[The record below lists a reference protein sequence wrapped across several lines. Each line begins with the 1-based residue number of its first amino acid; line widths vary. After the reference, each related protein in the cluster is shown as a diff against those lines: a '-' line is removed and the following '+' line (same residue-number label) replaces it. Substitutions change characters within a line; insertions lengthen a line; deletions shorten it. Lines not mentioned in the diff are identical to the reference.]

1 MNANKNTVVASMMMV
16 AALIITGGC
25 LSTLPGSSNFADV
38 VIEGAS
44 IQAIR
49 NATERVF
56 SADHYTRQ
64 SSGEG
69 NLVFVRDGTSQDKLR
84 YGRYG
89 ETLFMR
95 VEVALE
101 PHGVDSILVRADA
114 YAVRGDSGFDTQKL
128 LKMVRGPYQDLL
140 DSVKETLLKSR
151 P

>member
-1 MNANKNTVVASMMMV
+1 MNVNRSTVVAGMIMV
-16 AALIITGGC
+16 AALVITGGC
-25 LSTLPGSSNFADV
+25 LSTHTGSSSLAYTL
-38 VIEGAS
+38 IEGAS
-44 IQAIR
+44 IQAVH

-56 SADHYTRQ
+56 TAADYTLQ
-64 SSGEG
+64 SSAEDRMA
-69 NLVFVRDGTSQDKLR
+69 FIRDGTSQDQLR

-101 PHGVDSILVRADA
+101 PQGVDSILVRADA
-114 YAVRGDSGFDTQKL
+114 YAVRGDSGFDTVKL